1 MKQFK
6 KLIAIIS
13 LLLSLCLML
22 TACGGVAT
30 QEVKKEQLVEKT
42 DTVVPNQKQVSV
54 LPTQLGI
61 TEDTM
66 DRYVASYEEVARNSN
81 SILYADVEK
90 GLFALQNIET
100 EKIWYST
107 PNSTEVDEFTSGAKR
122 MEVRSQL
129 HLYYIFRE
137 EENTTP
143 SYKTENS
150 LTGCVSGGSIKTTLI
165 DNGFRVDYTF
175 KKTKIT
181 IPVTYTLTADSLKVE
196 ILVEEIVEPDDVYLM
211 GINLLPLF
219 GAGYNND
226 EGDLFVPDGS
236 GALIPFGIHNEMA
249 LPYDPLFYGE
259 ELAIKQEAPKM
270 STEPVRLPV
279 FGTRSGN
286 DALFGIVTKGDDS
299 SGLSVTYG
307 TENCGYTSVS
317 SVMWYRTNDCKIM
330 FSKGSGGI
338 SDTLYRVSQNHSTN
352 KSYCVEYTLLN
363 GEEANYV
370 GMAKTYRAWLEE
382 NGIIKKTT
390 EKPLFNLEVYGSA
403 ELTTSFLGL
412 KYSKVED
419 LTSVKQA
426 EEIVDI
432 LKEKGINNIGLRY
445 MGFTGNGLL
454 NKKVSTTVKPSSSLG
469 SAKELVAL
477 GEKVTLYPDYDFVKV
492 RSGGNGISIKKDIL
506 RTVFDYK
513 GEQFTYSRSVN
524 TKKISEDIIYI
535 LNGNAVLG
543 SARKLLS
550 QYSKS
555 GYGNVSFSNIGSLL
569 YSDFALE
576 NGTFRDETQDY
587 FNQILAEFSESTESL
602 AVDGGNAYTL
612 KYADR
617 IWSAPIY
624 SAGYDIFSTDV
635 PFYQIV
641 LHGSVA
647 ITTPT
652 VIQSTD
658 PRTTILKA
666 VETGSELLFGCT
678 YEDSTELIGS
688 RFENLYSTQY
698 ENWID
703 YALDAYNSYQ
713 PLLEKVY
720 DKKIVSHS
728 EVSNGVF
735 VTTFENGVKVAVNYN
750 DTNATLP
757 TGETVESKG
766 FCELNGGAT
775 NE

>member
-6 KLIAIIS
+6 KIIAIIS
-13 LLLSLCLML
+13 LILSLCLML
-22 TACGGVAT
+22 TACGVAK
-30 QEVKKEQLVEKT
+30 QEFKKDQLVEKT

-54 LPTQLGI
+54 LPQQLGI

-66 DRYVASYEEVARNSN
+66 DRYVANYEEVARNSN

-107 PNSTEVDEFTSGAKR
+107 PNNTELDEYTSGAKR
-122 MEVRSQL
+122 MDIRSQL

-181 IPVTYTLTADSLKVE
+181 VPVTYTLTADTLRVE
-196 ILVEEIVEPDDVYLM
+196 ILVEEIVEPDEVYLM

-219 GAGYNND
+219 GAGYNS
-226 EGDLFVPDGS
+226 EQGELFVPDGS
-236 GALIPFGIHNEMA
+236 GALVPFGIHNEMA
-249 LPYDPLFYGE
+249 LPYAPFFYGE
-259 ELAIKQEAPKM
+259 ELAVKQEAQKM

-279 FGTRSGN
+279 FGTKTGK

-307 TENCGYTSVS
+307 SENCGYTSVS

-330 FSKGSGGI
+330 FAKGSGGI
-338 SDTLYRVSQNHSTN
+338 SDTLYRVSKNHSTN
-352 KSYCVEYTLLN
+352 NSYCVEYTLLS

-370 GMAKTYRAWLEE
+370 GMAKTYRSWLSE
-382 NGIIKKTT
+382 NGIIEKTT

-412 KYSKVED
+412 KYSKVEE
-419 LTSVKQA
+419 LTSVAQA
-426 EEIVDI
+426 EKIVDV
-432 LKEKGINNIGLRY
+432 LKEKGIDNIGLRY
-445 MGFTGNGLL
+445 MGFTGNGIL
-454 NKKVSTTVKPSSSLG
+454 NKKVSTSVKPSSALG
-469 SAKELVAL
+469 STKELAAL
-477 GEKVTLYPDYDFVKV
+477 GEKVTLYPDYDFVKI
-492 RSGGNGISIKKDIL
+492 RKAGNGISISKDIL

-524 TKKISEDIIYI
+524 SKKISEDIIYI
-535 LNGNAVLG
+535 LNGNAALG
-543 SARKLLS
+543 SARKLLGK
-550 QYSKS
+550 YSKS
-555 GYGNVSFSNIGSLL
+555 GYSNISLSNIGSML
-569 YSDFALE
+569 YSDFSLE
-576 NGTFRDETQDY
+576 GGIFRDVTQDC
-587 FNQILAEFSESTESL
+587 FNQMLSEFSESTESL
-602 AVDGGNAYTL
+602 AVDGGNAYAL

-624 SAGYDIFSTDV
+624 SAGYDIFSEDV
-635 PFYQIV
+635 PFYQIA

-658 PRTTILKA
+658 PKITILKA

-678 YEDSTELIGS
+678 YEDSTVLIGS

-713 PLLEKVY
+713 PLLEKIY
-720 DKKIVSHS
+720 DKQITSHS
-728 EVSNGVF
+728 EVLDGVF
-735 VTTFENGVKVAVNYN
+735 VTTYENGIKVAVNYN
-750 DTNATLP
+750 GTQVVLP
-757 TGETVESKG
+757 TGEKVEGKG